1 MKFRPVSSTAAK
13 GLHIASSPFTHNLQ
27 NTRRIMLW
35 VMLACIP
42 GIAAQVGFFGY
53 GTLIQ
58 TALAIIVAL
67 LAEAAILALRKLPV
81 RRRLADNSAL
91 LTALLLGIS
100 LPPLAPWW
108 MIVIGTF
115 CAIVIAKQLYGGLG
129 QNPFNPA
136 MVGYVVLLIS
146 FPVQITSWLSPH
158 ELRATALSFQ
168 DTWLIIFS
176 GHSAQ
181 GADIHALQM
190 AYDGVSQ
197 ATPLDAFKTG
207 LRSGNSVEQVL
218 QQPLF
223 GGVLAGIGWQWVNL
237 CFLVGGLFMFACKL
251 IHWQIPV
258 SMLAAL
264 AICSGLAWGCDAAH
278 QASPL
283 IHLFSG
289 ASMLGA
295 FFIATDPV
303 SASTTPR
310 GRLIYGALIG
320 VLVWLIRVYGG
331 YPDGV
336 AFAVL
341 LANITV
347 PLIDHYT
354 QPRVYGHR

>member
-1 MKFRPVSSTAAK
+1 MKFRPIQQTAAK
-13 GLHIASSPFTHNLQ
+13 GLHIASSPFTHNQ
-27 NTRRIMLW
+27 QSTSRIMLW

-42 GIAAQVGFFGY
+42 GMVAQVWFFGY
-53 GTLIQ
+53 GNLVQ
-58 TALAIIVAL
+58 TVLAMITAL
-67 LAEAAILALRKLPV
+67 LAEAAVLALRKQPV
-81 RRRLADNSAL
+81 RARLADNSAL

-108 MIVIGTF
+108 MIVLGTAF
-115 CAIVIAKQLYGGLG
+115 AIVIAKQLYGGLG

-146 FPVQITSWLSPH
+146 FPVQMTSWLPPE
-158 ELRATALSFQ
+158 ELRAVTLSLQ
-168 DTWLIIFS
+168 DTLLSIFS
-176 GHSAQ
+176 GHTTQ
-181 GADIHALQM
+181 GATIHQLQLGI
-190 AYDGVSQ
+190 DGISQ
-197 ATPLDAFKTG
+197 ATPLDGFKTG
-207 LRSGNSVEQVL
+207 LRSGHSVEQVL

-223 GGVLAGIGWQWVNL
+223 SGGFAGLGWQWVNL
-237 CFLVGGLFMFACKL
+237 GFLAGGLFMLGRRL
-251 IHWQIPV
+251 IHWQIPF
-258 SMLAAL
+258 SMLAVLAL
-264 AICSGLAWGCDAAH
+264 CSGLAWMLEPTH

-289 ASMLGA
+289 ATMLGA

-303 SASTTPR
+303 SASTTPK
-310 GRLIYGALIG
+310 GRLIYGSLIG
-320 VLVWLIRVYGG
+320 LLVWLIRAYGG